1 MPKSENIRKV
11 KYFRKFRLFLRFLVL
26 SILLWIF
33 ITLTGKFSYWT
44 TVRLEINQN
53 LKDRFLQE
61 QPAEKVIVRVKT
73 SGFNLIYLYFFPKKM
88 TLHTSD
94 FNAGKNFQFYYLPNR
109 NLPNIQKQW
118 KDPTIEVF
126 EKDSIFIALGKMKSQ
141 KIAVK
146 SRVKIN
152 LESGYGLKDPI
163 ELIPDS
169 IWVSGPEKYL
179 NPIQSV
185 QTQIVEHNAIQSDFQ
200 WQVNLD
206 LNQEVYR
213 YLKFSDSIVQVK
225 GTVSKFTEMK
235 ITLPIYINTKVSNQK
250 VELFPKTAVLYYQVS
265 FENQKKISP
274 SDFEISVTIPQVNG
288 SKLTMLIP
296 QLTQKP
302 DFIKNYRIEPRSV
315 NYLIYE

>member
-1 MPKSENIRKV
+1 LPKSENIRKV

-88 TLHTSD
+88 TLQTSD

-141 KIAVK
+141 K
-146 SRVKIN
+146 
-152 LESGYGLKDPI
+152 LP
-163 ELIPDS
+163 
-169 IWVSGPEKYL
+169 L
-179 NPIQSV
+179 N
-185 QTQIVEHNAIQSDFQ
+185 H
-200 WQVNLD
+200 
-206 LNQEVYR
+206 
-213 YLKFSDSIVQVK
+213 
-225 GTVSKFTEMK
+225 VSKS
-235 ITLPIYINTKVSNQK
+235 I
-250 VELFPKTAVLYYQVS
+250 
-265 FENQKKISP
+265 
-274 SDFEISVTIPQVNG
+274 
-288 SKLTMLIP
+288 
-296 QLTQKP
+296 
-302 DFIKNYRIEPRSV
+302 
-315 NYLIYE
+315 